1 MGQTLTPKADKD
13 SVGPCGLHRLLLI
26 AKSWLPES
34 GRKEAGLCSS
44 PQPPGLCVCVCMCVC
59 LRVCECVCSMKA

>member
-13 SVGPCGLHRLLLI
+13 SVRPCGLHRLLLI

-44 PQPPGLCVCVCMCVC
+44 LQPPGLCV
-59 LRVCECVCSMKA
+59 